1 MAISDNNRTA
11 ASAPPVVPTQ
21 EELTATIAVLLASAA
36 AAAQPDAPSIYK
48 PTFLAVIDPYST
60 SINLT
65 IREGI
70 NTYKTMINPDH
81 DWICQTVS
89 IKTSTCM
96 MDLFNHN
103 EIQCGLDDIFRVPK
117 SSTGVEDVNPR
128 TISVSEV
135 YNVDLADFTNFL
147 EDYHHLTDNQVMNL
161 YGWIYRDEIQKL
173 EKLTNIVVKAID
185 PNEEGNQGMV
195 NRLKILIR
203 ILSGVVYMNF
213 KNHVT
218 LQS

>member
-1 MAISDNNRTA
+1 
-11 ASAPPVVPTQ
+11 
-21 EELTATIAVLLASAA
+21 
-36 AAAQPDAPSIYK
+36 
-48 PTFLAVIDPYST
+48 
-60 SINLT
+60 
-65 IREGI
+65 
-70 NTYKTMINPDH
+70 
-81 DWICQTVS
+81 
-89 IKTSTCM
+89 

-147 EDYHHLTDNQVMNL
+147 GDYHHLTDNQVMNL

-195 NRLKILIR
+195 NRLKIRLC
-203 ILSGVVYMNF
+203 ILSGVMYMNF
-213 KNHVT
+213 KKHAT
-218 LQS
+218 LQSYK